1 MTSERNR
8 VGYKQPPVATRF
20 KPGTSG
26 NPSGRPK
33 QKPTLRDEIIAALG
47 EAAGN
52 GNSATNAQA
61 LAKSLVREA
70 VGGNIRA
77 TTALL
82 NFCAKVPNDTDD
94 NADATKASAFDSGL
108 LDDFVEREIARR
120 AEQTTAPVSGATAQG
135 GNDEA

>member
-1 MTSERNR
+1 MSSQQNR
-8 VGYKQPPVATRF
+8 VGYKQPPLHSRF

-33 QKPTLRDEIIAALG
+33 QKLTLRDEIIAALG
-47 EAAGN
+47 EDAGD

-82 NFCAKVPNDTDD
+82 NFCAKVPSDTDD
-94 NADATKASAFDSGL
+94 NADAIKA
-108 LDDFVEREIARR
+108 
-120 AEQTTAPVSGATAQG
+120 
-135 GNDEA
+135 